1 MKWLLLALLVVV
13 LLVVVVLV
21 VGWML
26 PVAHVA
32 SRSAS
37 LNAPP
42 EAVWR
47 MITDIDAFPSWRD
60 GVRNVERLPDR
71 NGYPVWVEDGTTGRI
86 MLAVER
92 SEPPHTLVTRI
103 ADPDLPF
110 GGTWTYTI
118 TPTSNGCTL
127 TITEN
132 GEIYNPVFRAMAR
145 FVFGYESTLASYLE
159 GLKKA
164 EGRSQKAEGGLQKAK

>member
-1 MKWLLLALLVVV
+1 MKGLLIALLVVV
-13 LLVVVVLV
+13 LLGVVVLV
-21 VGWML
+21 VGWIL

-37 LNAPP
+37 LNDPP

-47 MITDIDAFPSWRD
+47 TITDLDAFPSWRD
-60 GVRNVERLPDR
+60 GVRKVERLPDR
-71 NGYPVWVEDGTTGRI
+71 NGHPVWVEDGTTGRI
-86 MLAVER
+86 TLAVER
-92 SEPPHTLVTRI
+92 SEPPHMLVTRI

-132 GEIYNPVFRAMAR
+132 GEIYNPVFRTMAR
-145 FVFGYESTLASYLE
+145 FVFGYESTIAAYLDAVANRV
-159 GLKKA
+159 K
-164 EGRSQKAEGGLQKAK
+164 R

>member
-1 MKWLLLALLVVV
+1 MKWLLFTLLVV
-13 LLVVVVLV
+13 LAFAAIVVV

-26 PVAHVA
+26 PIAHVA
-32 SRSAS
+32 SRSALLS
-37 LNAPP
+37 APP
-42 EAVWR
+42 ETVWR
-47 MITDIDAFPSWRD
+47 TITDVDAFPGWRT
-60 GVRNVERLPDR
+60 GVRKVERLPDR
-71 NGYPVWVEDGTTGRI
+71 NGGAVWVEDGTTGRI
-86 MLAVER
+86 TLAVER

-118 TPTSNGCTL
+118 TPAPNGCTL

-145 FVFGYESTLASYLE
+145 FVFGYESTIATYLD
-159 GLKKA
+159 GVA
-164 EGRSQKAEGGLQKAK
+164 TRVRQ

>member
-1 MKWLLLALLVVV
+1 MKWLLFALLVVV
-13 LLVVVVLV
+13 STVIIVLV

-26 PVAHVA
+26 PVSHVA

-37 LNAPP
+37 LNATP
-42 EAVWR
+42 ETVWR
-47 MITDIDAFPSWRD
+47 TITDVDAFPTWRS
-60 GVRNVERLPDR
+60 GVRKVERLPDR
-71 NGYPVWVEDGTTGRI
+71 NGHQVWAEDGTTGRI
-86 MLAVER
+86 TLAVER

-110 GGTWTYTI
+110 GGTWTYRI
-118 TPTSNGCTL
+118 TPTANGCTL

-145 FVFGYESTLASYLE
+145 FVFGYESTMAAYLD
-159 GLKKA
+159 GLKKVDA
-164 EGRSQKAEGGLQKAK
+164 GR